1 MKRLVS
7 EIGSYLLYP
16 LTAIG
21 LLLLANAEY
30 HLWKLH
36 PLVAI
41 LGTVLVAFVG
51 FAYIYVMSTLPIQT
65 VFVDWAKRIVD
76 QLLRRFQRARDRLSH
91 ALDHE

>member
-21 LLLLANAEY
+21 LLLFANMAY
-30 HLWKLH
+30 HLWKIH
-36 PLVAI
+36 PFVGLLGTILVAI
-41 LGTVLVAFVG
+41 VA

-65 VFVDWAKRIVD
+65 SLVAWAKQFVDQI
-76 QLLRRFQRARDRLSH
+76 LRHFQRARDRLSH
-91 ALDHE
+91 ASDHK